1 MWRAND
7 SPKVEASWDHSVP
20 AARHSKGTSTHT
32 SERRL
37 GRDLDRKD
45 QWMETAKPDIQRKS
59 WWNENWRN
67 NSREAERQP
76 QQRDHRSKPATRHN
90 PIQQPNHPE
99 PNGSVTHR
107 GKVSSALELA
117 QAYSRSASTP
127 NTDDQFSSQTALPG
141 RNQVPFSR
149 LTDNSRHHIK
159 INGYWRS
166 WVWMNMGVSSYQK
179 QPLLIYTAAYLGIR
193 LVFAALYC
201 IVWCRHCGCL
211 ILPCLNIL
219 QTTCSQVS
227 TFQHQSNLILFSLFL
242 FFLIIRIFQV

>member
-1 MWRAND
+1 MSSATDAGKQCLVALVQGNWYMSEIVLFLHSEVLKERGIDDLATCNVNLRHTPNRAND

-127 NTDDQFSSQTALPG
+127 NTDDQFSSQTASPG

-159 INGYWRS
+159 INGY
-166 WVWMNMGVSSYQK
+166 
-179 QPLLIYTAAYLGIR
+179 
-193 LVFAALYC
+193 
-201 IVWCRHCGCL
+201 
-211 ILPCLNIL
+211 
-219 QTTCSQVS
+219 
-227 TFQHQSNLILFSLFL
+227 
-242 FFLIIRIFQV
+242 